1 MKTNNKIKKFYKKTK
16 KAIAKTDPI
25 KLYMY
30 LIIGYIA
37 FEAIKQIF
45 LILQHLQVNP
55 IRPEFQT
62 KQIKEMIRSS
72 EKSILS
78 SIAQIGALIMAFSKV
93 KDSDK
98 R

>member
-1 MKTNNKIKKFYKKTK
+1 MKTSKKIKKFYKKTK
-16 KAIAKTDPI
+16 KQLQKTDPI

-37 FEAIKQIF
+37 FEAIKQLT
-45 LILQHLQVNP
+45 LIPQYLQTTP

-62 KQIKEMIRSS
+62 KQIKEMLRNS

-78 SIAQIGALIMAFSKV
+78 SIAQIGALIMALNKI
-93 KDSDK
+93 KDNDK
-98 R
+98 D